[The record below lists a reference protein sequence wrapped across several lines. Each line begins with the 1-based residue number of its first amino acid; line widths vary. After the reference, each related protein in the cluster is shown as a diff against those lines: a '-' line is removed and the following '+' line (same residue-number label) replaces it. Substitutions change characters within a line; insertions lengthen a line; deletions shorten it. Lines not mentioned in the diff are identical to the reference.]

1 MVRLRH
7 IPAAARAAR
16 SRDVVPA
23 VALALTLVI
32 ALALRLYGIEWDSG
46 YPFTPHPDE
55 RAILMKVG
63 ELDLPSPGDVG
74 DLLDA
79 DRSPLNPRWFPY
91 GSFPLY
97 LLKAFQGLLSAVPG
111 VEIHDL
117 RVIGRALSAIADTAT
132 VALVYMLGARLYGRR
147 EGLLAAILVT
157 LAVLHV
163 QLSHF
168 FAVDT
173 IMAACAVAALYLLS
187 RVARDGTTRDSV
199 AAGAIVGLGIATKV
213 TLLPIYGAFLM
224 AHAIYALGLLDDG
237 EEDGPGL
244 AERVAAAV
252 NGVVLGGAASVVVFA
267 VAQPYAFIDYARFMG
282 DVVEQSEMVRR
293 IRDYPYT
300 RQYVDTTPYWYHVRQ
315 LATWGLGLPLGVVAW
330 AGLLYAA
337 MRGMRLFHGL
347 AYLAAGIAL
356 PAALLMLSHSLPA
369 IVAASAVALAAL
381 ALTLPFRSAE
391 SRGTVLLLSWVVPYL
406 LITGSFEVKFL
417 RYMIPAT
424 PFLVLFGSRMLLDL
438 WDTVSARL
446 PRLRPL
452 LVAGFF
458 LLLAATGFYAVAYT
472 AVYERE
478 HPAIRTARWIN
489 ANAPEGSV
497 ILKEHWEEGIPGL
510 HGYEIREL
518 PIYDP
523 DTETK
528 LSGMAEELALAD
540 YVVFYSNRL
549 YGTIPRLP
557 DRYPF
562 SSEYYRLLFSGA
574 LGYELADVQTSYP
587 GLAGVTFVDDTLS
600 RPGVPSPGRLLSEA
614 RDGLVLSMGFAD
626 ESFTVYDHPMTLVF
640 ENRGRHTA
648 GEIERALGVG
658 ESTDLRVPGLM
669 LTSEEAEAQRAGGT
683 WSEIVRPA
691 SWPARLPVLSWLLV
705 VELMSLLAVPI
716 AFVLLRRLTDR
727 GYLLAKPLGLLL
739 VCLVVWLLASYE
751 LLAFSMASVGVG
763 MAVIAV
769 VSLALLA
776 ANWREIAAFLARRWR
791 TLLAGE
797 AVFLVAFLAFVLVRM
812 ANPDLWHS
820 HLGGEKPMDMAY
832 LNAVLKSSYMP
843 PYDPWFGG
851 GYINYYYWGQ
861 FMVATL
867 IRATGIDPAIA
878 FNLAVPL
885 FFALTAAAAY
895 SIVYNLASSTRLV
908 VPAEAGTHPRPQP
921 SHQAVEPRPSSWPAR
936 LALSPTAAGL
946 AGAAFVVLLGNLD
959 GAVQLVGG
967 IWNTFVLNEPF
978 TGFDFWRS
986 TRVMPPD
993 PPGHEITE
1001 FPFFTF
1007 LFADLHAHLMA
1018 LPFTLLAIG
1027 LSLAVVLFGRQD
1039 SSSFPR
1045 RQKPRGEGPW
1055 LSDQGEESTSFLRR
1069 QEPRGEGS
1077 GDGDGG
1083 DDAPSFLRRQ
1093 EPRGEGPW
1101 LSGEGEESTSFL
1113 RRQEPRGE
1121 GPGADADRDQG
1132 MSYLRRLQPR
1142 WVAAMSAHWP
1152 PAELALLALLGL
1164 AVGSLRAIN
1173 TWDVPVYML
1182 LAASAVLLAAYFRNG
1197 GLSLQVLIES
1207 AAKTA
1212 IVAAV
1217 GFLAFL
1223 PYHDSTETF
1232 FTSVE
1237 ATTNQTVLWQ
1247 FLLIHGLFVFVVG
1260 SHLLLDTRA
1269 HWLPSLRKLWLRAG
1283 ESRAKLVPLGIAAL
1297 LAGYLALSVITGV
1310 TGSTIPFALVLL
1322 VLAAVSGLKHMSSGG
1337 PDSRQLTFATL
1348 LVCAALG
1355 VVIGLDIFRVEG
1367 DIDRM
1372 NSVFKLYLQAWV
1384 LLAIASAYLGWRILR
1399 SGVVARAMP
1408 GPWGTAWGWA
1418 LALLVFAAAVY
1429 PVLGTQARLK
1439 TRFDVLPLTLDGTA
1453 YMRATVY
1460 NDANGPID
1468 LSADYDAIRWLQDSV
1483 DGSPVILE
1491 GLTPNYRWGG
1501 RISVYT
1507 GLPTVVGWRW
1517 HQEQQRWGYRWAV
1530 AQRAGDVDRIYSTP
1544 DAAEALDLMR
1554 KYDVEYL
1561 YLGQLERLY
1570 YPSDGLAKFA
1580 GAMSPH
1586 LDEAYRTD
1594 DVRIYRLREEAP

>member
-7 IPAAARAAR
+7 IPAAARAAL
-16 SRDVVPA
+16 SRDIVPA
-23 VALALTLVI
+23 VALALTLFI
-32 ALALRLYGIEWDSG
+32 ALALRLFGIEWDSG

-63 ELDLPSPGDVG
+63 ELALPSPGDVG

-117 RVIGRALSAIADTAT
+117 RVIGRALSALADTAT
-132 VALVYMLGARLYGRR
+132 VALVYLLGARLYGRR

-157 LAVLHV
+157 LAVLHI

-187 RVARDGTTRDSV
+187 RVAREGRTRDSV

-224 AHAIYALGLLDDG
+224 AHAIYALGLLDNGDAG
-237 EEDGPGL
+237 GRSL
-244 AERVAAAV
+244 AERVATAV
-252 NGVVLGGAASVVVFA
+252 NGLVLGGAASVVVFA

-300 RQYVDTTPYWYHVRQ
+300 RQYVDTAPYLYHVRQ
-315 LATWGLGLPLGVVAW
+315 LATWGLGLPLGIVAW
-330 AGLLYAA
+330 AGLLHAA
-337 MRGMRLFHGL
+337 VRGMRPVHGL
-347 AYLAAGIAL
+347 AYLAAGIAV
-356 PAALLMLSHSLPA
+356 PAAILVLSHSLLA
-369 IVAASAVALAAL
+369 IVAASGIALGALAF
-381 ALTLPFRSAE
+381 TLPFRSAG
-391 SRGTVLLLSWVVPYL
+391 SRGAVLLLSWVVPYL

-417 RYMIPAT
+417 RYLIPAT

-438 WDTVSARL
+438 WDSVSAGL

-452 LVAGFF
+452 LVVGFF

-478 HPAIRTARWIN
+478 HPAIRTAYWIN
-489 ANAPEGSV
+489 ANAPKGSV

-528 LSGMAEELALAD
+528 LAGIAEELALAD

-574 LGYELADVQTSYP
+574 LGYELADVRTSYP

-614 RDGLVLSMGFAD
+614 RDGLVLNMGFAD

-640 ENRGRHTA
+640 ENRGRLTA
-648 GEIERALGVG
+648 GEIEQTLGVG
-658 ESTDLRVPGLM
+658 ESIDLRVPGLM
-669 LTSEEAEAQRAGGT
+669 LTTEEASAQRAGGT
-683 WSEIVRPA
+683 WTGIVRPG

-716 AFVLLRRLTDR
+716 AFVLLRRLPDR

-751 LLAFSMASVGVG
+751 LLAFSVTSIGVG
-763 MAVIAV
+763 MAVIAA

-776 ANWREIAAFLARRWR
+776 ANWREISGFVARRWR

-843 PYDPWFGG
+843 PYDPWFAG

-867 IRATGIDPAIA
+867 VRATGIDPAIA

-895 SIVYNLASSTRLV
+895 SIVYNLASATRPGGPSTV
-908 VPAEAGTHPRPQP
+908 VPSLGEGPGAGSP
-921 SHQAVEPRPSSWPAR
+921 STAPTDDAIQHRLAR
-936 LALSPTAAGL
+936 LALSPTSAGL

-959 GAVQLVGG
+959 GAVQLLGG
-967 IWNTFVLNEPF
+967 IWNAFVRNIPF

-1027 LSLAVVLFGRQD
+1027 LSLAVVLSGRQD

-1045 RQKPRGEGPW
+1045 RR
-1055 LSDQGEESTSFLRR
+1055 
-1069 QEPRGEGS
+1069 EPRGEVGGWFGGIAGS
-1077 GDGDGG
+1077 
-1083 DDAPSFLRRQ
+1083 L
-1093 EPRGEGPW
+1093 
-1101 LSGEGEESTSFL
+1101 
-1113 RRQEPRGE
+1113 
-1121 GPGADADRDQG
+1121 QG
-1132 MSYLRRLQPR
+1132 RIDPY
-1142 WVAAMSAHWP
+1142 
-1152 PAELALLALLGL
+1152 ELALLALLGL
-1164 AVGSLRAIN
+1164 AIGSLRAIN

-1182 LAASAVLLAAYFRNG
+1182 LAASAVFLAAYFRNG

-1207 AAKTA
+1207 AARTA

-1223 PYHDSTETF
+1223 PYHASTETF

-1247 FLLIHGLFVFVVG
+1247 FLLIHGLFVFIVA

-1269 HWLPSLRKLWLRAG
+1269 QWLPSLRKLWRRAG
-1283 ESRAKLVPLGIAAL
+1283 ESRAKLVPLGIAAA
-1297 LAGYLALSVITGV
+1297 LAAYLALSFITGA
-1310 TGSTIPFALVLL
+1310 TGSTIPFAVLL
-1322 VLAAVSGLKHMSSGG
+1322 LVFAAASGLRHMSSGG
-1337 PDSRQLTFATL
+1337 PDSRQVAFATL

-1355 VVIGLDIFRVEG
+1355 VVVGLDIFRVEG

-1372 NSVFKLYLQAWV
+1372 NSVFKLYLQVWV
-1384 LLAIASAYLGWRILR
+1384 LLALAAAYLGWRILQ
-1399 SGVVARAMP
+1399 SGVLAGAML
-1408 GPWGTAWGWA
+1408 GSWGAAWGWA
-1418 LALLVFAAAVY
+1418 LALLIFAAAVY

-1453 YMRATVY
+1453 YMRTTVY
-1460 NDANGPID
+1460 NDANGHID
-1468 LSADYDAIRWLQDSV
+1468 LSADYDAIRWLQDNV

-1507 GLPTVVGWRW
+1507 GLPTIVGWRW

-1530 AQRAGDVDRIYSTP
+1530 AQRASDVDRIYSTP
-1544 DAAEALDLMR
+1544 AAAEALDLMR
-1554 KYDVEYL
+1554 KYDVEYV

-1570 YPSDGLAKFA
+1570 YPAQGLAKFA
-1580 GAMSPH
+1580 EAMSPA
-1586 LDEAYRTD
+1586 LEEVYRTD
-1594 DVRIYRLREEAP
+1594 QVRIYRLVP

>member
-16 SRDVVPA
+16 SRDIGP
-23 VALALTLVI
+23 ALTLAVILGI
-32 ALALRLYGIEWDSG
+32 ALALRLYGVEWDSG

-55 RAILMKVG
+55 RAILMRVG
-63 ELDLPSPGDVG
+63 ELSLPSVG
-74 DLLDA
+74 EVGSLLDA
-79 DRSPLNPRWFPY
+79 DESPLNPRWFPY

-97 LLKAFQGLLSAVPG
+97 LLKGFQGLLSALPG

-117 RVIGRALSAIADTAT
+117 RVIGRGLSALADTAT
-132 VALVYMLGARLYGRR
+132 VALVYLLGARLYGRR

-173 IMAACAVAALYLLS
+173 IMAACAVAAVYLLA
-187 RVARDGTTRDSV
+187 RVAREGRTRDSL
-199 AAGAIVGLGIATKV
+199 AAGVVIGLGIATKV
-213 TLLPIYGAFLM
+213 TLAPIYGAFVM
-224 AHAIYALGLLDDG
+224 AHFIYALGLLDDG
-237 EEDGPGL
+237 E
-244 AERVAAAV
+244 AEGRTLTDRVSSSV
-252 NGVVLGGAASVVVFA
+252 TGVLLGGAASVVVFA
-267 VAQPYAFIDYARFMG
+267 AVQPYAFIDFARFMG

-300 RQYVDTTPYWYHVRQ
+300 RQYIDTTPYWYHVRQ
-315 LATWGLGLPLGVVAW
+315 LATWGLGLPLGIVVW
-330 AGLLYAA
+330 AGLVHAA
-337 MRGMRLFHGL
+337 MRGMRPVHGL
-347 AYLAAGIAL
+347 VYLAAGMAL
-356 PAALLMLSHSLPA
+356 PAALLVLSSSLLA
-369 IVAASAVALAAL
+369 IVAASGIALVALAI
-381 ALTLPFRSAE
+381 TLPFRSVE
-391 SRGTVLLLSWVVPYL
+391 SRGSVLLLSWVVPYL

-424 PFLVLFGSRMLLDL
+424 PFLILFGSRMLLDL
-438 WDTVSARL
+438 WDVASVRL

-452 LVAGFF
+452 LVAGLF

-472 AVYERE
+472 SVYAQE

-489 ANAPEGSV
+489 DNAPKGSV

-518 PIYDP
+518 PLYNE
-523 DTETK
+523 DTQAK
-528 LSGMAEELALAD
+528 LSRIVEELAGAD

-562 SSEYYRLLFSGA
+562 SGEYYRLLFSGK
-574 LGYELADVQTSYP
+574 LGYELVDVQTSYA

-600 RPGVPSPGRLLSEA
+600 RPRVPSPGRLPSA
-614 RDGLVLSMGFAD
+614 SADGIVLDMGFAD

-648 GEIERALGVG
+648 EAIEQALAPAP
-658 ESTDLRVPGLM
+658 TDAARVPGLM
-669 LTSEEAEAQRAGGT
+669 LTAEEAEAQRAGGT

-691 SWPARLPVLSWLLV
+691 SWSARLPVLSWLLV

-716 AFVLLRRLTDR
+716 AFVLLRRLPDR

-739 VCLVVWLLASYE
+739 VSLVVWLLASYG
-751 LLAFSMASVGVG
+751 LLAFSLASIGAALV
-763 MAVIAV
+763 AISA

-776 ANWREIAAFLARRWR
+776 LHWREIGVFVARRWK

-797 AVFLVAFLAFVLVRM
+797 AVFLAAFLAFVLVRM

-867 IRATGIDPAIA
+867 VRATGIDPAVA

-885 FFALTAAAAY
+885 FFALTAGAAY
-895 SIVYNLASSTRLV
+895 SIVYNLASAPVIPAKAGIQRGGGRGPHNPEPTPTVAVIPASGDLGVAVIPAGITV
-908 VPAEAGTHPRPQP
+908 VPAKTGTHPLPLMSTHAAGSRLVSSPRVTSQDHGESPEGGDP
-921 SHQAVEPRPSSWPAR
+921 SPSGRLAS
-936 LALSPTAAGL
+936 LALSPAGAGL
-946 AGAAFVVLLGNLD
+946 AGAVFVVVLGNLD
-959 GAVQLVGG
+959 GAVQVVGG
-967 IWNTFVLNEPF
+967 AWDVLVRNVPA

-1007 LFADLHAHLMA
+1007 LFGDLHAHLMA

-1027 LSLAVVLFGRQD
+1027 LSLAVVMSGRGGG
-1039 SSSFPR
+1039 
-1045 RQKPRGEGPW
+1045 GE
-1055 LSDQGEESTSFLRR
+1055 S
-1069 QEPRGEGS
+1069 GS
-1077 GDGDGG
+1077 
-1083 DDAPSFLRRQ
+1083 
-1093 EPRGEGPW
+1093 
-1101 LSGEGEESTSFL
+1101 
-1113 RRQEPRGE
+1113 
-1121 GPGADADRDQG
+1121 
-1132 MSYLRRLQPR
+1132 R
-1142 WVAAMSAHWP
+1142 WG
-1152 PAELALLALLGL
+1152 PAELARLALLGL

-1182 LAASAVLLAAYFRNG
+1182 LAAAAVSLAAWFRNG
-1197 GLSLQVLIES
+1197 GLSLQVLLES
-1207 AAKTA
+1207 AVKTA
-1212 IVAAV
+1212 IVVAV

-1247 FLLIHGLFVFVVG
+1247 FLLIHGLFVFIVA
-1260 SHLLLDTRA
+1260 SHLLLD
-1269 HWLPSLRKLWLRAG
+1269 LRGYWQPLLQRMWRRAG
-1283 ESRAKLVPLGIAAL
+1283 ASRARLVPVGVAVL
-1297 LAGYLALSVITGV
+1297 LAAYLALSFLTGV
-1310 TGSTIPFALVLL
+1310 TGSTIPFALLL
-1322 VLAAVSGLKHMSSGG
+1322 FVLAAASGIRRLASRS
-1337 PDSRQLTFATL
+1337 PDARQVTFATV

-1372 NSVFKLYLQAWV
+1372 NSVFKLYLQVWV
-1384 LLAIASAYLGWRILR
+1384 LLAVASAYLAWRIFR
-1399 SGVVARAMP
+1399 TGVAERAMSV
-1408 GPWGTAWGWA
+1408 PWGRAWGWG
-1418 LALLVFAAAVY
+1418 LALLVLAAAVY

-1439 TRFDVLPLTLDGTA
+1439 TRFDVLPLTLDGMA
-1453 YMRATVY
+1453 YMRTAEY
-1460 NDANGPID
+1460 NDPNGEID
-1468 LSADYDAIRWLQDSV
+1468 LSADYDAIRWIQANV
-1483 DGSPVILE
+1483 QGSPVVLE

-1507 GLPTVVGWRW
+1507 GLPSVVGWRW

-1530 AQRAGDVDRIYSTP
+1530 GERARDVDRIYATP
-1544 DAAEALDLMR
+1544 DAGEALELMR
-1554 KYDVEYL
+1554 KYNVEYV
-1561 YLGQLERLY
+1561 YLGQLEHLY
-1570 YPSDGLAKFA
+1570 YPDHGLAKF
-1580 GAMSPH
+1580 
-1586 LDEAYRTD
+1586 DEAMAPSLEQVYRTD
-1594 DVRIYRLREEAP
+1594 HVRIYRIDPEGETH

>member
-1 MVRLRH
+1 MV
-7 IPAAARAAR
+7 P
-16 SRDVVPA
+16 
-23 VALALTLVI
+23 ALALAFTLVI

-55 RAILMKVG
+55 RAILMKIS
-63 ELDLPSPGDVG
+63 ELSLPSAGEVG

-97 LLKAFQGLLSAVPG
+97 ALKAFQGLLSSLPG

-117 RVIGRALSAIADTAT
+117 RVLGRALSALADTAT
-132 VALVYMLGARLYGRR
+132 VALVYLLGARLYGRR
-147 EGLLAAILVT
+147 EGLVAAILVT

-173 IMAACAVAALYLLS
+173 IMAACAVAAVYLLA
-187 RVARDGTTRDSV
+187 RVAREGRTRDSL

-224 AHAIYALGLLDDG
+224 AHAIYALGLLESG
-237 EEDGPGL
+237 ETGERSL

-267 VAQPYAFIDYARFMG
+267 AVQPYAFIDYARFMG

-315 LATWGLGLPLGVVAW
+315 LATWGLGLPLGIVVW
-330 AGLLYAA
+330 AGLLHAA
-337 MRGMRLFHGL
+337 LRGLRPLYGL
-347 AYLAAGIAL
+347 AYLAAGWLL
-356 PAALLMLSHSLPA
+356 PAATLLLSHSLPA
-369 IVAASAVALAAL
+369 IVAASGIALAAL
-381 ALTLPFRSAE
+381 LVTLPFRSVE

-446 PRLRPL
+446 PRLRPA

-458 LLLAATGFYAVAYT
+458 LLLAATGLYTVAYT

-489 ANAPEGSV
+489 SNAPEGSV

-510 HGYEIREL
+510 YGYEIREL
-518 PIYDP
+518 PLYND

-528 LSGMAEELALAD
+528 LSRIANELAGAD

-562 SSEYYRLLFSGA
+562 SSQYYRLLFSGA

-600 RPGVPSPGRLLSEA
+600 RPGVPNPGRLVSEA
-614 RDGLVLSMGFAD
+614 TDGLVLNMGFAD

-640 ENRGRHTA
+640 ENRGRQTA
-648 GEIERALGVG
+648 GEIEQALGVG
-658 ESTDLRVPGLM
+658 KSADLRTLGLM
-669 LTSEEAEAQRAGGT
+669 LPPDRAEVQRAGGT
-683 WSEIVRPA
+683 WSEIVRPS

-716 AFVLLRRLTDR
+716 AFVLLRRLPDR

-739 VCLVVWLLASYE
+739 VCLVVWLFASYE
-751 LLAFSMASVGVG
+751 LLAFSLMTIGVG
-763 MAVIAV
+763 MAVIAA

-776 ANWREIAAFLARRWR
+776 ANWCEIRAFVARRWR

-797 AVFLVAFLAFVLVRM
+797 AVFLAAFLAFVLVRM

-885 FFALTAAAAY
+885 FFALTAGAAY
-895 SIVYNLASSTRLV
+895 SIVYNLASGSQTVIPAKAGIQGVGRGPHNPESTPEADV
-908 VPAEAGTHPRPQP
+908 GQDPAIHGSATVEAEPSRATLQGFQGGDVRP
-921 SHQAVEPRPSSWPAR
+921 WPAR
-936 LALSPTAAGL
+936 IALSPAAAGL

-967 IWNTFVLNEPF
+967 IWNAFVQNEPF
-978 TGFDFWRS
+978 AGFDFWRS

-1027 LSLAVVLFGRQD
+1027 LSLAVVMSGRAQTP
-1039 SSSFPR
+1039 SFPR
-1045 RQKPRGEGPW
+1045 GRESIGEA
-1055 LSDQGEESTSFLRR
+1055 S
-1069 QEPRGEGS
+1069 GS
-1077 GDGDGG
+1077 
-1083 DDAPSFLRRQ
+1083 SR
-1093 EPRGEGPW
+1093 
-1101 LSGEGEESTSFL
+1101 EGEETPSFT
-1113 RRQEPRGE
+1113 RRREPR
-1121 GPGADADRDQG
+1121 
-1132 MSYLRRLQPR
+1132 
-1142 WVAAMSAHWP
+1142 WAAASAYWG
-1152 PAELALLALLGL
+1152 PAELARLALLGL

-1173 TWDVPVYML
+1173 TWDVPVYLL
-1182 LAASAVLLAAYFRNG
+1182 LAASAVFLAAYFRNG
-1197 GLSLQVLIES
+1197 GLSLQVLLES

-1223 PYHDSTETF
+1223 PYHVSTETF

-1260 SHLLLDTRA
+1260 SHLLLDTRTQ
-1269 HWLPSLRKLWLRAG
+1269 WLPSLRKLWSRAG
-1283 ESRAKLVPLGIAAL
+1283 DSRAKLVPLGIAAVL
-1297 LAGYLALSVITGV
+1297 GTYLALSFLTGI
-1310 TGSTIPFALVLL
+1310 TGSTIPFALLLL
-1322 VLAAVSGLKHMSSGG
+1322 VLAAASGMKHLASSGPG
-1337 PDSRQLTFATL
+1337 VREMTFATV
-1348 LVCAALG
+1348 LVCAALC

-1372 NSVFKLYLQAWV
+1372 NSVFKLYLQVWV
-1384 LLAIASAYLGWRILR
+1384 LLALASAYLVWRILS
-1399 SGVVARAMP
+1399 SGTVAKAMP
-1408 GPWGTAWGWA
+1408 GPWGAAWGWA

-1453 YMRATVY
+1453 YMRTAVY

-1468 LSADYDAIRWLQDSV
+1468 LSADYDAIRWLQDNV
-1483 DGSPVILE
+1483 EGSPVIIE

-1507 GLPTVVGWRW
+1507 GLPTIVGWRW
-1517 HQEQQRWGYRWAV
+1517 HQEQQRWGYRWAI
-1530 AQRAGDVDRIYSTP
+1530 AERARDADRIYSTP
-1544 DAAEALDLMR
+1544 NAAEALDLMR
-1554 KYDVEYL
+1554 KYGVEYI

-1570 YPSDGLAKFA
+1570 YPDQGLAKFDE
-1580 GAMSPH
+1580 AMSPF
-1586 LDEAYRTD
+1586 LDEVYRTD
-1594 DVRIYRLREEAP
+1594 RVRIYRVLPQDRSP

>member
-16 SRDVVPA
+16 SRDIGP
-23 VALALTLVI
+23 ALTLAVILGI
-32 ALALRLYGIEWDSG
+32 ALALRLYGVEWDSG

-55 RAILMKVG
+55 RAILMRVG
-63 ELDLPSPGDVG
+63 ELSLPSVG
-74 DLLDA
+74 EVGSLLDA
-79 DRSPLNPRWFPY
+79 DESPLNPRWFPY

-97 LLKAFQGLLSAVPG
+97 LLKGFQGLLSALPG

-117 RVIGRALSAIADTAT
+117 RVIGRGLSALADTAT
-132 VALVYMLGARLYGRR
+132 VALVYLLGARLYGRR

-173 IMAACAVAALYLLS
+173 IMAACAVAAVYLLA
-187 RVARDGTTRDSV
+187 RVAREGRTRDSL
-199 AAGAIVGLGIATKV
+199 AAGVVVGLGIATKV
-213 TLLPIYGAFLM
+213 TLMPIYGAFVM
-224 AHAIYALGLLDDG
+224 AHLIYALGLLDGRDAG
-237 EEDGPGL
+237 HRTLG
-244 AERVAAAV
+244 ERVSSSV
-252 NGVVLGGAASVVVFA
+252 TGVLLGGAASVVVFA
-267 VAQPYAFIDYARFMG
+267 AVQPYAFIDFARFMG

-300 RQYVDTTPYWYHVRQ
+300 RQYIDTKPYWYHVRQ
-315 LATWGLGLPLGVVAW
+315 LATWGLGLPLGIVVW
-330 AGLLYAA
+330 AGLVHAA
-337 MRGMRLFHGL
+337 MRGMRPVHGL
-347 AYLAAGIAL
+347 AYLAAGMAM
-356 PAALLMLSHSLPA
+356 PAALLVLSSSLLA
-369 IVAASAVALAAL
+369 IVAASGIALVALAI
-381 ALTLPFRSAE
+381 TLPFRSVE
-391 SRGTVLLLSWVVPYL
+391 SRGSVLLLSWVVPYL

-424 PFLVLFGSRMLLDL
+424 PFLILFGSRMLLDL
-438 WDTVSARL
+438 WDVASVRL

-452 LVAGFF
+452 LVAGLF

-472 AVYERE
+472 SVYAQE

-489 ANAPEGSV
+489 DNAPKGSV

-518 PIYDP
+518 PLYNE
-523 DTETK
+523 DTQAK
-528 LSGMAEELALAD
+528 LSRIVEELAGAD

-557 DRYPF
+557 ERYPF
-562 SSEYYRLLFSGA
+562 SGEYYRLLFSGA
-574 LGYELADVQTSYP
+574 LGYELADVQTSYA

-600 RPGVPSPGRLLSEA
+600 RPGVPSPGRQPSAEA
-614 RDGLVLSMGFAD
+614 EGIVLDLGFAD

-648 GEIERALGVG
+648 EAIEQALAPAL
-658 ESTDLRVPGLM
+658 TDATRVPGLM
-669 LTSEEAEAQRAGGT
+669 LTAEEAEAQRAGGT

-691 SWPARLPVLSWLLV
+691 SWSARLPVLSWLLV

-716 AFVLLRRLTDR
+716 AFVLLRRLPDR
-727 GYLLAKPLGLLL
+727 GYLLTKPLGLLL
-739 VCLVVWLLASYE
+739 ASLVVWLLASYG
-751 LLAFSMASVGVG
+751 LLAFSLASIGAALV
-763 MAVIAV
+763 AISA

-776 ANWREIAAFLARRWR
+776 LHWREIGVFVARRWK

-797 AVFLVAFLAFVLVRM
+797 AVFLAAFLAFVLVRM

-867 IRATGIDPAIA
+867 VRATGIDPAVA

-885 FFALTAAAAY
+885 FFALTAGAAY
-895 SIVYNLASSTRLV
+895 SIVYNLASAPV
-908 VPAEAGTHPRPQP
+908 IPAKAGTHPLPLMSTHAAGSRPGSSPHVTSQNHGDSPEGGDP
-921 SHQAVEPRPSSWPAR
+921 SPSGRLAS
-936 LALSPTAAGL
+936 LALSPAGAGL
-946 AGAAFVVLLGNLD
+946 AGAVFVVVLGNLD
-959 GAVQLVGG
+959 GAVQVVGG
-967 IWNTFVLNEPF
+967 AWDVLVRNVPAA
-978 TGFDFWRS
+978 GFDFWRS

-1007 LFADLHAHLMA
+1007 LFGDLHAHLMA

-1027 LSLAVVLFGRQD
+1027 LSLAVVMSGRGGG
-1039 SSSFPR
+1039 
-1045 RQKPRGEGPW
+1045 GE
-1055 LSDQGEESTSFLRR
+1055 S
-1069 QEPRGEGS
+1069 GS
-1077 GDGDGG
+1077 
-1083 DDAPSFLRRQ
+1083 
-1093 EPRGEGPW
+1093 
-1101 LSGEGEESTSFL
+1101 
-1113 RRQEPRGE
+1113 
-1121 GPGADADRDQG
+1121 
-1132 MSYLRRLQPR
+1132 R
-1142 WVAAMSAHWP
+1142 WG
-1152 PAELALLALLGL
+1152 PAELARLALLGL

-1182 LAASAVLLAAYFRNG
+1182 LAAAAVCLAAWFRNG
-1197 GLSLQVLIES
+1197 GLSLKVLLES
-1207 AAKTA
+1207 GAKTA
-1212 IVAAV
+1212 IVVAV

-1247 FLLIHGLFVFVVG
+1247 FLLIHGLFVFIVT
-1260 SHLLLDTRA
+1260 SHLLLD
-1269 HWLPSLRKLWLRAG
+1269 LRGYWQPLLQRMWRRAG
-1283 ESRAKLVPLGIAAL
+1283 ASRARLVPVGVAVL
-1297 LAGYLALSVITGV
+1297 LAAYLALSFLTGV
-1310 TGSTIPFALVLL
+1310 TGSTIPFALLL
-1322 VLAAVSGLKHMSSGG
+1322 FVLAAGSGIRRLASRS
-1337 PDSRQLTFATL
+1337 PDARQVTFATV

-1372 NSVFKLYLQAWV
+1372 NSVFKLYLQVWV
-1384 LLAIASAYLGWRILR
+1384 LLAVASAYLAWRIFR
-1399 SGVVARAMP
+1399 TGVAERAMSV
-1408 GPWGTAWGWA
+1408 PWGRAWGWG
-1418 LALLVFAAAVY
+1418 LALLVLAAAVY

-1439 TRFDVLPLTLDGTA
+1439 TRFDVLPLTLDGMA
-1453 YMRATVY
+1453 YMRTAEY
-1460 NDANGPID
+1460 NDPNGEID
-1468 LSADYDAIRWLQDSV
+1468 LSADYDAIRWLQANV
-1483 DGSPVILE
+1483 QGSPVVLE

-1507 GLPTVVGWRW
+1507 GLPSVVGWRW

-1530 AQRAGDVDRIYSTP
+1530 GERARDVDRIYATP
-1544 DAAEALDLMR
+1544 DAGEALELMR
-1554 KYDVEYL
+1554 KYNVEYV
-1561 YLGQLERLY
+1561 YLGQLEHLY
-1570 YPSDGLAKFA
+1570 YPDHGLAKF
-1580 GAMSPH
+1580 
-1586 LDEAYRTD
+1586 DEAMAPSLEQVYRTD
-1594 DVRIYRLREEAP
+1594 HVRIYRIYPEGETH

>member
-7 IPAAARAAR
+7 IPAAARAAL
-16 SRDVVPA
+16 SRDIVPA
-23 VALALTLVI
+23 VALALTLLI

-63 ELDLPSPGDVG
+63 ELGLPSPGDVG

-97 LLKAFQGLLSAVPG
+97 VLKAFQGLLSAVPG

-117 RVIGRALSAIADTAT
+117 RVIGRALSALADTAT
-132 VALVYMLGARLYGRR
+132 IALVYMLGARLYGRR

-173 IMAACAVAALYLLS
+173 IMAACAVAALYLLA
-187 RVARDGTTRDSV
+187 RVAKEGRTRDSV

-213 TLLPIYGAFLM
+213 TLLPIYGAFIM

-237 EEDGPGL
+237 EHEGRGL
-244 AERVAAAV
+244 PERVAAAV
-252 NGVVLGGAASVVVFA
+252 NGVVLGGAMSVVVFA

-300 RQYVDTTPYWYHVRQ
+300 RQYVDTAPYLYHVRQ
-315 LATWGLGLPLGVVAW
+315 LATWGLGLPLGIVAW
-330 AGLLYAA
+330 AGLVYAA
-337 MRGMRLFHGL
+337 MRGMRLLHGL
-347 AYLAAGIAL
+347 AYLAAGIAV
-356 PAALLMLSHSLPA
+356 PAAILVLSHSLLA
-369 IVAASAVALAAL
+369 IVAASGIALAAL
-381 ALTLPFRSAE
+381 ALTLPFRSSE
-391 SRGTVLLLSWVVPYL
+391 SRGSVLLLSWVVPYL

-424 PFLVLFGSRMLLDL
+424 PFLILFGSRMLLDL
-438 WDTVSARL
+438 WDTVNARL

-489 ANAPEGSV
+489 ANAPKGSV

-528 LSGMAEELALAD
+528 LSGIAEELALAD

-574 LGYELADVQTSYP
+574 LGYELADVRTSYP

-600 RPGVPSPGRLLSEA
+600 RPGVPSPGRLLSGA
-614 RDGLVLSMGFAD
+614 RDGLVLNMGFAD

-640 ENRGRHTA
+640 ENRGRRTA
-648 GEIERALGVG
+648 GEIEQALGVG
-658 ESTDLRVPGLM
+658 KSVDLRVPGLM
-669 LTSEEAEAQRAGGT
+669 LTAEEARAQRDGGT

-716 AFVLLRRLTDR
+716 AFVLLRRLPDR

-751 LLAFSMASVGVG
+751 LLAFSMASIGVG
-763 MAVIAV
+763 MAVIAA

-776 ANWREIAAFLARRWR
+776 ANWREIGTFVARRWR

-797 AVFLVAFLAFVLVRM
+797 AVFVAAFLAFVVVRM

-843 PYDPWFGG
+843 PYDPWFAG

-867 IRATGIDPAIA
+867 VRATGIDTAIA

-895 SIVYNLASSTRLV
+895 SIVYNLASARHPAGPPNV
-908 VPAEAGTHPRPQP
+908 VPSASEGPGAGPPPTAPTDDAVQRPGGPANVVP
-921 SHQAVEPRPSSWPAR
+921 SLGEGPGAGSPSTAPTGDAIHNRIAR

-946 AGAAFVVLLGNLD
+946 AGAAFVGLLGNLD
-959 GAVQLVGG
+959 GAVQLLGG
-967 IWNTFVLNEPF
+967 AWNAFVLNEPF

-1027 LSLAVVLFGRQD
+1027 LSLAVVLSARARD
-1039 SSSFPR
+1039 PNT
-1045 RQKPRGEGPW
+1045 
-1055 LSDQGEESTSFLRR
+1055 LLLRR
-1069 QEPRGEGS
+1069 QSLPGTRYGEPRGEVRGS
-1077 GDGDGG
+1077 VWH
-1083 DDAPSFLRRQ
+1083 S
-1093 EPRGEGPW
+1093 
-1101 LSGEGEESTSFL
+1101 
-1113 RRQEPRGE
+1113 
-1121 GPGADADRDQG
+1121 
-1132 MSYLRRLQPR
+1132 RLD
-1142 WVAAMSAHWP
+1142 

-1182 LAASAVLLAAYFRNG
+1182 LAASAVFLAAYFRNG
-1197 GLSLQVLIES
+1197 GLSLQVLLETG
-1207 AAKTA
+1207 AKTA

-1223 PYHDSTETF
+1223 PYHGSTETF

-1247 FLLIHGLFVFVVG
+1247 FMLIHGLFVFIVA
-1260 SHLLLDTRA
+1260 SHLLLDTRTQ
-1269 HWLPSLRKLWLRAG
+1269 WLPSLRQLWRRAG
-1283 ESRAKLVPLGIAAL
+1283 ESRARLVPLGIAVV
-1297 LAGYLALSVITGV
+1297 LAAYLALSFITGV
-1310 TGSTIPFALVLL
+1310 TGSTIPFAALLL
-1322 VLAAVSGLKHMSSGG
+1322 VLAAASGLKHMSSGG
-1337 PDSRQLTFATL
+1337 PDSRQVTFATL
-1348 LVCAALG
+1348 LVFAALG

-1372 NSVFKLYLQAWV
+1372 NSVFKLYLQVWV
-1384 LLAIASAYLGWRILR
+1384 LLALASAYLGWRILQ
-1399 SGVVARAMP
+1399 SGVLAGAMP
-1408 GPWGTAWGWA
+1408 GSWGAAWGWA

-1439 TRFDVLPLTLDGTA
+1439 TRFEVLPLTLDGAA
-1453 YMRATVY
+1453 YMRTTVY

-1468 LSADYDAIRWLQDSV
+1468 LSADYDAIRWLQDNV

-1501 RISVYT
+1501 RVSVYT
-1507 GLPTVVGWRW
+1507 GLPTIVGWRW

-1530 AQRAGDVDRIYSTP
+1530 AQRASDVDRIYSTL

-1554 KYDVEYL
+1554 KYDVEYV
-1561 YLGQLERLY
+1561 YLGRLERLY
-1570 YPSDGLAKFA
+1570 YPADGLAKFA
-1580 GAMSPH
+1580 EAMAPA
-1586 LDEAYRTD
+1586 LEEVYRAD
-1594 DVRIYRLREEAP
+1594 QVRIYRLSP

>member
-1 MVRLRH
+1 M
-7 IPAAARAAR
+7 
-16 SRDVVPA
+16 
-23 VALALTLVI
+23 
-32 ALALRLYGIEWDSG
+32 
-46 YPFTPHPDE
+46 
-55 RAILMKVG
+55 
-63 ELDLPSPGDVG
+63 
-74 DLLDA
+74 
-79 DRSPLNPRWFPY
+79 
-91 GSFPLY
+91 
-97 LLKAFQGLLSAVPG
+97 
-111 VEIHDL
+111 
-117 RVIGRALSAIADTAT
+117 
-132 VALVYMLGARLYGRR
+132 
-147 EGLLAAILVT
+147 
-157 LAVLHV
+157 
-163 QLSHF
+163 
-168 FAVDT
+168 
-173 IMAACAVAALYLLS
+173 
-187 RVARDGTTRDSV
+187 
-199 AAGAIVGLGIATKV
+199 
-213 TLLPIYGAFLM
+213 
-224 AHAIYALGLLDDG
+224 
-237 EEDGPGL
+237 
-244 AERVAAAV
+244 
-252 NGVVLGGAASVVVFA
+252 
-267 VAQPYAFIDYARFMG
+267 
-282 DVVEQSEMVRR
+282 
-293 IRDYPYT
+293 
-300 RQYVDTTPYWYHVRQ
+300 RQ

-337 MRGMRLFHGL
+337 MRGMRLLHGL

-369 IVAASAVALAAL
+369 IVAASGIALAAL
-381 ALTLPFRSAE
+381 AATLPFRSVE
-391 SRGTVLLLSWVVPYL
+391 TRGSVLLLSWVVPYL

-424 PFLVLFGSRMLLDL
+424 PFLIVFGSRMLLDL
-438 WDTVSARL
+438 WDTVSTRL

-458 LLLAATGFYAVAYT
+458 LLLAATGFYTVAYT
-472 AVYERE
+472 AIYERE

-489 ANAPEGSV
+489 ENAPEGSV

-510 HGYEIREL
+510 HGYDIREL
-518 PIYDP
+518 PLYND

-528 LSGMAEELALAD
+528 LSRIANELAAAD

-562 SSEYYRLLFSGA
+562 SGEYYRLLFSGD
-574 LGYELADVQTSYP
+574 LGYELADVQTSYA

-600 RPGVPSPGRLLSEA
+600 RPGVPSPGRLVSDA
-614 RDGLVLSMGFAD
+614 ASGLVLNMGFAD

-640 ENRGRHTA
+640 ENRGRLSA
-648 GEIERALGVG
+648 GEIEQALGVG
-658 ESTDLRVPGLM
+658 MSADLRVPGLM
-669 LTSEEAEAQRAGGT
+669 LAAEEAEAQRAGGT
-683 WSEIVRPA
+683 WSDIVRPM
-691 SWPARLPVLSWLLV
+691 SWPARFPVLSWLLV

-716 AFVLLRRLTDR
+716 AFVLLRRLPDR

-751 LLAFSMASVGVG
+751 LLAFSMASIGVG
-763 MAVIAV
+763 MAVIAA
-769 VSLALLA
+769 VSLVLLA
-776 ANWREIAAFLARRWR
+776 LNWREIASFVARRWR
-791 TLLAGE
+791 TLLAAE

-843 PYDPWFGG
+843 PYDPWFAG

-895 SIVYNLASSTRLV
+895 SIVYNLASARHPAGPPIV
-908 VPAEAGTHPRPQP
+908 VPSLGEGPGAGPPSAAPTDDGTHTRI
-921 SHQAVEPRPSSWPAR
+921 AR

-946 AGAAFVVLLGNLD
+946 AGTAFVVLLGNLD
-959 GAVQLVGG
+959 GAVQLLGG
-967 IWNTFVLNEPF
+967 VWNFFVRNIPYA
-978 TGFDFWRS
+978 GFDFWRS

-1027 LSLAVVLFGRQD
+1027 LSLAVVLSARARD
-1039 SSSFPR
+1039 PN
-1045 RQKPRGEGPW
+1045 
-1055 LSDQGEESTSFLRR
+1055 TSFLRR
-1069 QEPRGEGS
+1069 QEPRGEVRGS
-1077 GDGDGG
+1077 AWHSRID
-1083 DDAPSFLRRQ
+1083 PS
-1093 EPRGEGPW
+1093 
-1101 LSGEGEESTSFL
+1101 
-1113 RRQEPRGE
+1113 
-1121 GPGADADRDQG
+1121 
-1132 MSYLRRLQPR
+1132 
-1142 WVAAMSAHWP
+1142 
-1152 PAELALLALLGL
+1152 ELALLALLGL

-1182 LAASAVLLAAYFRNG
+1182 LAASAVFLAAYFRNG
-1197 GLSLQVLIES
+1197 GLSLQVLLES

-1223 PYHDSTETF
+1223 PYHQSTETF

-1247 FLLIHGLFVFVVG
+1247 FLLIHGLFVFIVG
-1260 SHLLLDTRA
+1260 SHLLLDTRTQ
-1269 HWLPSLRKLWLRAG
+1269 WLPSLRQLWRGAG
-1283 ESRAKLVPLGIAAL
+1283 GSRAKLVPLGIAVL
-1297 LAGYLALSVITGV
+1297 LAAYLALSFITGV

-1322 VLAAVSGLKHMSSGG
+1322 VLAGASGLKHMSSRE
-1337 PDSRQLTFATL
+1337 PDSRQVTFATL
-1348 LVCAALG
+1348 LVFAAMG

-1372 NSVFKLYLQAWV
+1372 NSVFKLYLQVWV
-1384 LLAIASAYLGWRILR
+1384 LLALAAAYLGWRVLS
-1399 SGVVARAMP
+1399 SGVLARAMP
-1408 GPWGTAWGWA
+1408 GPWSAAWGWA
-1418 LALLVFAAAVY
+1418 LVLLVFAAAVY

-1453 YMRATVY
+1453 YMRTAVY

-1468 LSADYDAIRWLQDSV
+1468 LSADYHAIRWLQENV

-1507 GLPTVVGWRW
+1507 GLPTIVGWRW
-1517 HQEQQRWGYRWAV
+1517 HQEQQRWGYRWAI
-1530 AQRAGDVDRIYSTP
+1530 AERARDVDRIYRTT
-1544 DAAEALDLMR
+1544 DAAEALNLMR
-1554 KYDVEYL
+1554 KYDVQYV
-1561 YLGQLERLY
+1561 YLGHLERLY
-1570 YPSDGLAKFA
+1570 YPATGLAKFDE
-1580 GAMSPH
+1580 AMSPA
-1586 LDEAYRTD
+1586 LDEVYRTD
-1594 DVRIYRLREEAP
+1594 RVRIYRVLPQDRSP

>member
-1 MVRLRH
+1 MSVIPAIAGIQGRQPRNSRPPHTRYNIPDMVRLRH

-16 SRDVVPA
+16 SRDLVPA
-23 VALALTLVI
+23 VALALTLFI

-63 ELDLPSPGDVG
+63 ELGLPSPGDVG

-117 RVIGRALSAIADTAT
+117 RVIGRVLSALADTAT
-132 VALVYMLGARLYGRR
+132 VALVYMLGARLFGRR

-173 IMAACAVAALYLLS
+173 IMAACAVAALYLLA
-187 RVARDGTTRDSV
+187 RVAKEGGTRDSV

-237 EEDGPGL
+237 EHEGLSL

-330 AGLLYAA
+330 AGLVYAA
-337 MRGMRLFHGL
+337 LRGLRPFYGL
-347 AYLAAGIAL
+347 VYLAAGIGV
-356 PAALLMLSHSLPA
+356 PAAILVHSHSLLA
-369 IVAASAVALAAL
+369 IVAASGIALAAL
-381 ALTLPFRSAE
+381 AFTLPFRSSE
-391 SRGTVLLLSWVVPYL
+391 SRGSVLLLSWVVPYL

-424 PFLVLFGSRMLLDL
+424 PFLILFGSRMLLDL

-452 LVAGFF
+452 LVSGFF
-458 LLLAATGFYAVAYT
+458 LLLAATGFYAIAYT
-472 AVYERE
+472 AVYGRE
-478 HPAIRTARWIN
+478 HPAIRTAHWIN
-489 ANAPEGSV
+489 ANAPKGSV

-574 LGYELADVQTSYP
+574 LGYELADVRTSYP

-600 RPGVPSPGRLLSEA
+600 RPGVPSPGRLLSGA
-614 RDGLVLSMGFAD
+614 TDGLVLNMGFAD

-648 GEIERALGVG
+648 MEIEQALGVG
-658 ESTDLRVPGLM
+658 ESIDLRVPGLM
-669 LTSEEAEAQRAGGT
+669 LTAEEAAVQRAGGT
-683 WSEIVRPA
+683 WTEIVRPA

-705 VELMSLLAVPI
+705 VQLMSLLAVPI
-716 AFVLLRRLTDR
+716 AFVLLRRLPDR

-751 LLAFSMASVGVG
+751 LLAFSVTSIGVG
-763 MAVIAV
+763 MAVIAA

-776 ANWREIAAFLARRWR
+776 VNWREIAAFVARRWK

-843 PYDPWFGG
+843 PYDPWFAG

-867 IRATGIDPAIA
+867 VRATGIDTAIA

-895 SIVYNLASSTRLV
+895 SIVYNLASATRPDRPTSV
-908 VPAEAGTHPRPQP
+908 VPSASEGPGAGSLSTAPTDDAIPARI
-921 SHQAVEPRPSSWPAR
+921 AR
-936 LALSPTAAGL
+936 LALSPAAAGL
-946 AGAAFVVLLGNLD
+946 AGATFVVLLGNLD
-959 GAVQLVGG
+959 GAVQLLGG
-967 IWNTFVLNEPF
+967 AWDAFVRNIPF
-978 TGFDFWRS
+978 SGFDFWRS

-1027 LSLAVVLFGRQD
+1027 LSLAVVLSARQD

-1045 RQKPRGEGPW
+1045 RR
-1055 LSDQGEESTSFLRR
+1055 
-1069 QEPRGEGS
+1069 EPRGEAGGWFGGVAGS
-1077 GDGDGG
+1077 V
-1083 DDAPSFLRRQ
+1083 
-1093 EPRGEGPW
+1093 
-1101 LSGEGEESTSFL
+1101 
-1113 RRQEPRGE
+1113 
-1121 GPGADADRDQG
+1121 QG
-1132 MSYLRRLQPR
+1132 RIN
-1142 WVAAMSAHWP
+1142 

-1164 AVGSLRAIN
+1164 AIGSLRAIN

-1182 LAASAVLLAAYFRNG
+1182 LAASAIFLAAYFRHG

-1232 FTSVE
+1232 FTSIE

-1260 SHLLLDTRA
+1260 SHLLLDTRTQ
-1269 HWLPSLRKLWLRAG
+1269 WLPSLRKLWRRAG
-1283 ESRAKLVPLGIAAL
+1283 ESRAKLVPLGIAVL
-1297 LAGYLALSVITGV
+1297 LAGYLALSFITGV
-1310 TGSTIPFALVLL
+1310 TGSTIPFALLLL
-1322 VLAAVSGLKHMSSGG
+1322 VLAAASGAKHMSSGG
-1337 PDSRQLTFATL
+1337 PDSRQVTFGTL

-1372 NSVFKLYLQAWV
+1372 NSVFKLYLQVWV
-1384 LLAIASAYLGWRILR
+1384 LLALASAYLGWRILS
-1399 SGVVARAMP
+1399 SGVLARAMP
-1408 GPWGTAWGWA
+1408 GPLSAAWGWA
-1418 LALLVFAAAVY
+1418 LVLLVFGAAVY

-1439 TRFDVLPLTLDGTA
+1439 TRFEVLPLTLDGTA

-1468 LSADYDAIRWLQDSV
+1468 LSADYDAIRWLQDNV

-1507 GLPTVVGWRW
+1507 GLPTIVGWRW

-1530 AQRAGDVDRIYSTP
+1530 AQRASDVDRIYSTP
-1544 DAAEALDLMR
+1544 AAAEALDLMR
-1554 KYDVEYL
+1554 KYDVEYV

-1570 YPSDGLAKFA
+1570 YPAQGLAKFDE
-1580 GAMSPH
+1580 AMASA
-1586 LDEAYRTD
+1586 LDEVYRTD
-1594 DVRIYRLREEAP
+1594 QVRIYRVLPQDRSP

>member
-16 SRDVVPA
+16 SRDFVPA
-23 VALALTLVI
+23 LALALTLGI
-32 ALALRLYGIEWDSG
+32 ALALRLYGVEWDSG

-55 RAILMKVG
+55 RAILMRVG
-63 ELDLPSPGDVG
+63 ELSLPSPGEVG

-117 RVIGRALSAIADTAT
+117 RVLGRALSALADTAT
-132 VALVYMLGARLYGRR
+132 VALVYLLGTRLYGRR

-173 IMAACAVAALYLLS
+173 IMAACAVAALYLLA
-187 RVARDGTTRDSV
+187 RVARGGRTRDSL
-199 AAGAIVGLGIATKV
+199 AAGVVIGLGIATKV

-224 AHAIYALGLLDDG
+224 AHAIYALGLLDTG
-237 EEDGPGL
+237 EAEGRSL
-244 AERVAAAV
+244 ADRVSLAV
-252 NGVVLGGAASVVVFA
+252 SGVVLGGAMSVVVFA
-267 VAQPYAFIDYARFMG
+267 AVQPYAFIDFGRFMG

-300 RQYVDTTPYWYHVRQ
+300 RQYVDTAPYLYHVRQ
-315 LATWGLGLPLGVVAW
+315 LATWGLGLPLGIVVW
-330 AGLLYAA
+330 AGLLHAA
-337 MRGMRLFHGL
+337 LRGLRPVYGL
-347 AYLAAGIAL
+347 AYLAAGWVL
-356 PAALLMLSHSLPA
+356 PAGLLLLSHSLPA
-369 IVAASAVALAAL
+369 IAAASIIALAAL
-381 ALTLPFRSAE
+381 AATLPFRSVE
-391 SRGTVLLLSWVVPYL
+391 SRGSVLLLSWVVPYL
-406 LITGSFEVKFL
+406 LITGSFQVKFL

-424 PFLVLFGSRMLLDL
+424 PFLILFGSRMLLDL
-438 WDTVSARL
+438 WDSASVRL
-446 PRLRPL
+446 PRLRPI

-458 LLLAATGFYAVAYT
+458 VLLAATGFYAVAYT

-489 ANAPEGSV
+489 ANAPKGSV

-510 HGYEIREL
+510 RGYEVREL
-518 PIYDP
+518 PLYND

-528 LSGMAEELALAD
+528 LSRIAGELAGAD

-562 SSEYYRLLFSGA
+562 SGEYYRLLFSGD
-574 LGYELADVQTSYP
+574 LGYELADVQTSYA
-587 GLAGVTFVDDTLS
+587 GLAGVTFVDDTLT
-600 RPGVPSPGRLLSEA
+600 RPGVPKPNRLVSGA
-614 RDGLVLSMGFAD
+614 SDGLVLNMGFAD

-648 GEIERALGVG
+648 EAIEQALGFREAG
-658 ESTDLRVPGLM
+658 DLRVPGLM
-669 LTSEEAEAQRAGGT
+669 LTAEQVEAQRAGGT
-683 WSEIVRPA
+683 WADIVRPA
-691 SWPARLPVLSWLLV
+691 GWPARLPVLSWLLV
-705 VELMSLLAVPI
+705 VELMALLAVPI
-716 AFVLLRRLTDR
+716 AFVLLRRLPDR

-751 LLAFSMASVGVG
+751 LLAFSPMSIVLG
-763 MAVIAV
+763 MAVIAA

-776 ANWREIAAFLARRWR
+776 IHRREIGAFVARRWK

-797 AVFLVAFLAFVLVRM
+797 AVFLAAFLAFVLVRM

-867 IRATGIDPAIA
+867 VRATGIDPAVA

-885 FFALTAAAAY
+885 FFALTAGAAY
-895 SIVYNLASSTRLV
+895 SIVYNLASGTRGDSSK
-908 VPAEAGTHPRPQP
+908 ARPLGNRHSGESRNPEGLGGQRGLRRFRFPGVLRSGNNASVSEGGDP
-921 SHQAVEPRPSSWPAR
+921 SPSGWPAR
-936 LALSPTAAGL
+936 LALSPVAAGL

-959 GAVQLVGG
+959 GAVQVVGG
-967 IWNTFVLNEPF
+967 VWNAFVENVPF

-1027 LSLAVVLFGRQD
+1027 LSLAVVMSGRGD
-1039 SSSFPR
+1039 NPSFPR
-1045 RQKPRGEGPW
+1045 RREPRGEATGSSRGGDGV
-1055 LSDQGEESTSFLRR
+1055 LSFLRR
-1069 QEPRGEGS
+1069 ACPVLDTGREPRASAAAS
-1077 GDGDGG
+1077 G
-1083 DDAPSFLRRQ
+1083 
-1093 EPRGEGPW
+1093 
-1101 LSGEGEESTSFL
+1101 
-1113 RRQEPRGE
+1113 
-1121 GPGADADRDQG
+1121 
-1132 MSYLRRLQPR
+1132 R
-1142 WVAAMSAHWP
+1142 WG

-1182 LAASAVLLAAYFRNG
+1182 LAASAVFLAAYFRNG
-1197 GLSLQVLIES
+1197 GLSLQVLLES
-1207 AAKTA
+1207 GAKSA
-1212 IVAAV
+1212 IVVGV

-1223 PYHDSTETF
+1223 PYHASTETF

-1247 FLLIHGLFVFVVG
+1247 FLLIHGLFVFVVA
-1260 SHLLLDTRA
+1260 SHLLLDTRG
-1269 HWLPSLRKLWLRAG
+1269 HWLPSLRRLWSRAG
-1283 ESRAKLVPLGIAAL
+1283 ESREACPPRDRRAPCGLPGPQLPHGSYRQHDTPRRAAARRRRGQRNEAHGGRRPRRAPGDLRDTPGLRGLRRRHRARHIPRRGRHRPHEHRLQALPAGVGAPGPRLRLPRLAHPPLRRRG
-1297 LAGYLALSVITGV
+1297 
-1310 TGSTIPFALVLL
+1310 
-1322 VLAAVSGLKHMSSGG
+1322 
-1337 PDSRQLTFATL
+1337 
-1348 LVCAALG
+1348 
-1355 VVIGLDIFRVEG
+1355 EG
-1367 DIDRM
+1367 D
-1372 NSVFKLYLQAWV
+1372 
-1384 LLAIASAYLGWRILR
+1384 
-1399 SGVVARAMP
+1399 ARALEHRMGLGAGPACPRRCRIPGAGHP
-1408 GPWGTAWGWA
+1408 GPAEDQVRRA
-1418 LALLVFAAAVY
+1418 
-1429 PVLGTQARLK
+1429 
-1439 TRFDVLPLTLDGTA
+1439 PL
-1453 YMRATVY
+1453 
-1460 NDANGPID
+1460 DAG
-1468 LSADYDAIRWLQDSV
+1468 RH
-1483 DGSPVILE
+1483 
-1491 GLTPNYRWGG
+1491 GL
-1501 RISVYT
+1501 
-1507 GLPTVVGWRW
+1507 
-1517 HQEQQRWGYRWAV
+1517 HA
-1530 AQRAGDVDRIYSTP
+1530 
-1544 DAAEALDLMR
+1544 
-1554 KYDVEYL
+1554 
-1561 YLGQLERLY
+1561 
-1570 YPSDGLAKFA
+1570 
-1580 GAMSPH
+1580 
-1586 LDEAYRTD
+1586 
-1594 DVRIYRLREEAP
+1594 